1 MNSGISRALKK
12 EFHKKMVADL
22 PEFQRAG
29 TATGGTVYRKYDVTT
44 GLYIFVFVQPHSK
57 EDRFTLELG
66 SSLTKDFPFAILP
79 GDHAPNGEARFRIN
93 RFLKQKTDGWW
104 HINIPPAV
112 SFLLQKSVYAVSCF
126 AIRRMVSRKNCK
138 WKILRQAG
146 SELQRKAIFLGV
158 RLNKNKNIQSRS
170 HIVFPVNSAACC
182 STRPLKF
189 RQISNHFLVKFLF
202 QCARYSRIHKMLL
215 FTVGVLSTSGQR
227 ICSNTNDH

>member
-79 GDHAPNGEARFRIN
+79 GDHAPNGEARYRIN

-104 HINIPPAV
+104 NVNMPESRLPDWDAIMKTFEPEAIQKGLARLPKLVDDAV
-112 SFLLQKSVYAVSCF
+112 EQ
-126 AIRRMVSRKNCK
+126 
-138 WKILRQAG
+138 
-146 SELQRKAIFLGV
+146 
-158 RLNKNKNIQSRS
+158 
-170 HIVFPVNSAACC
+170 
-182 STRPLKF
+182 
-189 RQISNHFLVKFLF
+189 VKFALPRF
-202 QCARYSRIHKMLL
+202 LATIQ
-215 FTVGVLSTSGQR
+215 VTSGK
-227 ICSNTNDH
+227 T